1 MTMTPDVD
9 IETLRLLVA
18 VEDAGSVTAAA
29 RAVGIS
35 QPAATSRIKAFEAR
49 WRLAVIKRSPRG
61 STMTTDGRAV
71 VSWARAV
78 LHATDQMRAGLA
90 ALSSDR
96 AAEVSVAASLT
107 VAEFILPRWLG
118 KLHAVMPEVQ
128 PRLHVVTA
136 TGSRSWSA
144 TARSTSGS
152 SRPPRGRSTSPSAS
166 SDRTGSSWWWRRG
179 TRGPGTATR
188 SGRRRC

>member
-49 WRLAVIKRSPRG
+49 WRLAVVKRSPRG

-90 ALSSDR
+90 ALSSDW

-118 KLHAVMPEVQ
+118 KLHAV
-128 PRLHVVTA
+128 
-136 TGSRSWSA
+136 
-144 TARSTSGS
+144 
-152 SRPPRGRSTSPSAS
+152 
-166 SDRTGSSWWWRRG
+166 
-179 TRGPGTATR
+179 
-188 SGRRRC
+188 